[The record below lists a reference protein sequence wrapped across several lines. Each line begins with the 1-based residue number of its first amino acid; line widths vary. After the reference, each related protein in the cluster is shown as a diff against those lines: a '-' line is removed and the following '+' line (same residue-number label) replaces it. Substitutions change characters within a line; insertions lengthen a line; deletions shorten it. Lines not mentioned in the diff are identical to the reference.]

1 MSLLSRAAA
10 ARGRLVDPLIFGALL
25 VSYLAWLVASAHEL
39 GYARDEGFYFHAA
52 RTYGKWF
59 EILLAEPS
67 RALQQGV
74 VDQFWRE
81 NHEHPALMKS
91 LFWASERLLG
101 GRLFEEQGTAYRFP
115 AMLLSALAVATTFA
129 WGRRTIGRA
138 GGIVAAL
145 SFALMPQIFYHS
157 HLACF
162 DMPIAALWLLTAY
175 AYWRSLERGAYGW
188 AVACALLFGL
198 ALNTK
203 HNAWILPPALTL
215 HAVALQVPG
224 FVGWAR
230 ARRRAR
236 GSSAAD
242 GQAPRWRPHVPLALV
257 LMAVLGP
264 AILYGTW
271 PWIWNDTLPRLVE
284 YVTFHTQH
292 VYYNM
297 EFLGETY
304 FRPPF
309 PRAYAW
315 LMTLATV
322 PAVTLLGAGIG
333 AIILMRQSVGES
345 RELARPQL
353 AGTGPARPSASLG
366 VSWASLWLLGVLSSY
381 APWLSTSTPIFGGTK
396 HWITAYPFLALF
408 AGRGFVWLVELPWGR
423 WAAAGLV
430 HRLKPWVLGLAVSL
444 GPFLMTMQSH
454 PWGLTA
460 YTPLVG
466 GAPGAATL
474 GLNRSFWGYTTGS
487 VVDYLN
493 ASAAPGDRVFIHDT
507 AMDSFRM
514 LQKDGRLSS
523 KIKPWW
529 TVSGS
534 KLALYHHEQHMSRVE
549 HMIWVDYGTTSP
561 THVATFDGV
570 PMVWVYR
577 RGGPGQPVAAASSP
591 GLTHDRSADPGD

>member
-10 ARGRLVDPLIFGALL
+10 ARGRLVDPLIFVALFL
-25 VSYLAWLVASAHEL
+25 SYLAWLIASAHDL

-52 RTYGKWF
+52 RTYGRWF
-59 EILLAEPS
+59 EILFAEPS
-67 RALQQGV
+67 KAIQQAV
-74 VDQFWRE
+74 VDQYWRE

-91 LFWASERLLG
+91 LFWASQRLLG
-101 GRLFEEQGTAYRFP
+101 GRVFEEEGTAYRFP

-175 AYWRSLERGAYGW
+175 AYWRSLERGAIGW
-188 AVACALLFGL
+188 AVACAVIFGL

-215 HAVALQVPG
+215 HAVALQLPG

-236 GSSAAD
+236 SSSPAD
-242 GQAPRWRPHVPLALV
+242 GQAPRWRPRVPLALV

-271 PWIWNDTLPRLVE
+271 PWIWNDTFPRLVE
-284 YVTFHTQH
+284 YVKFHTQH

-309 PRAYAW
+309 PRTYAW

-322 PAVTLLGAGIG
+322 PAITLITAGIG
-333 AIILMRQSVGES
+333 ALLLMRQAFGQS
-345 RELARPQL
+345 RELARPQ
-353 AGTGPARPSASLG
+353 ANGAASRASASSAL
-366 VSWASLWLLGVLSSY
+366 SWASLWLLGVLSSY
-381 APWLSTSTPIFGGTK
+381 GPWLSSSTPIFGGTK

-408 AGRGFVWLVELPWGR
+408 AGRGFVWLTELPWGR
-423 WAAAGLV
+423 WAAEGFL
-430 HRLKPWVLGLAVSL
+430 HRLKPWVLGLGVSVA
-444 GPFLMTMQSH
+444 PFLMTWQSH

-487 VVDYLN
+487 VVEYLN
-493 ASAAPGDRVFIHDT
+493 RSAARGDRVFIHDT

-514 LQKDGRLSS
+514 LQKDGRLTGNV
-523 KIKPWW
+523 KPWW

-534 KLALYHHEQHMSRVE
+534 KFALYHHEQHMSRVE
-549 HMIWVDYGTTSP
+549 HMIWVDYGTVSP
-561 THVATFDGV
+561 TYIATFDGV

-577 RGGPGQPVAAASSP
+577 RGGPSQGVVASP
-591 GLTHDRSADPGD
+591 TGRTD